1 MSHFHHSVQ
10 LGWQKLDEYYTLT
23 DDSPA
28 YVASICLHPRYKWKW
43 IEKKWAHRPDWIDEA
58 KSGVRRLWEEYER
71 IDLSTDD
78 HSRQPKRRRLE
89 ATRLDDFIDNDMS
102 DSDSNDETMQD
113 EYDKWMNQSRE
124 RKCEDPIEYW
134 HSQRYNYPRLACFA
148 LDIFG
153 VPAMSS
159 EPERVFSVAGQLIR
173 ANRARLKPDI
183 IGAALSLKSWDEMG
197 AINWRS

>member
-78 HSRQPKRRRLE
+78 HSRQPKRR
-89 ATRLDDFIDNDMS
+89 
-102 DSDSNDETMQD
+102 
-113 EYDKWMNQSRE
+113 SR
-124 RKCEDPIEYW
+124 
-134 HSQRYNYPRLACFA
+134 
-148 LDIFG
+148 
-153 VPAMSS
+153 
-159 EPERVFSVAGQLIR
+159 
-173 ANRARLKPDI
+173 
-183 IGAALSLKSWDEMG
+183 
-197 AINWRS
+197 